1 MTVLDN
7 RELRPYAV
15 RLIQRMG
22 TKAESAVPPLVRLL
36 GEPAE
41 AEEDVMFQREVQFA
55 LAAIGPAAAD
65 AVPALVGS
73 LSSAQDSIR
82 ASAAFALGKIGPA
95 ARAAVPALRENLR
108 RPDPIV
114 RLASIRALLQIQPGE
129 QRLAAVAAPMLLEAL
144 NSEYELVRAE
154 AVAALGE
161 RSDFGKRAIP
171 QLKKLLQDP
180 SPLVRDRAA
189 EALKRLGE

>member
-1 MTVLDN
+1 MDRIWLDAPLPSL
-7 RELRPYAV
+7 RVRTTGSVADVELN
-15 RLIQRMG
+15 
-22 TKAESAVPPLVRLL
+22 
-36 GEPAE
+36 E
-41 AEEDVMFQREVQFA
+41 AARRWA
-55 LAAIGPAAAD
+55 LAHGLGLRALQDLARAGLARGPAC
-65 AVPALVGS
+65 VPALVGS

-144 NSEYELVRAE
+144 GSEYELVRAE
-154 AVAALGE
+154 AVTALGE